1 MSYLERY
8 CRQCRRLVAA
18 AFLDHACPRCGRLT
32 SVVWPAPTLDLTD
45 LSSIGKSAALTPSA
59 EGFPER
65 WLGRRIGLYDIE
77 SLLGKGG
84 MAWVFLAKHITLHRH
99 CAIKVLCPELLGRK
113 ANSLDLFMA
122 EM

>member
-1 MSYLERY
+1 M
-8 CRQCRRLVAA
+8 
-18 AFLDHACPRCGRLT
+18 
-32 SVVWPAPTLDLTD
+32 TD
-45 LSSIGKSAALTPSA
+45 ISSTGDSLLGMPSG

-65 WLGRRIGLYDIE
+65 LLSRSVGLYDIE

-84 MAWVFLAKHITLHRH
+84 MAWVFLARHNTLHRP

-122 EM
+122 EARAAASLVHPHISGGRWNSTPRCRTGH